1 MECEK
6 LGFEILF
13 FFPPPDHISHSV
25 SHCEVQPEIN
35 AEQEL
40 HLPHLFR
47 ALSNTIPQL
56 QAITSITPGLS
67 VCVRYMAVSLG

>member
-1 MECEK
+1 MW
-6 LGFEILF
+6 LQ
-13 FFPPPDHISHSV
+13 
-25 SHCEVQPEIN
+25 VQPEIST
-35 AEQEL
+35 EQEL

-67 VCVRYMAVSLG
+67 VCVQYLVVSSG